1 MSLNAML
8 LYGPVFEDDP
18 AMVFTFNAEHLVGH
32 ALRGQVKCMER
43 ILNNGTAAVV
53 TMYGVP
59 LWWSAASPAFI

>member
-1 MSLNAML
+1 MSLKPSCL

-53 TMYGVP
+53 TMYHCGGRLP
-59 LWWSAASPAFI
+59 HQRS

>member
-1 MSLNAML
+1 MCMSLKPSCL

-43 ILNNGTAAVV
+43 ILNNGTTLAHA
-53 TMYGVP
+53 
-59 LWWSAASPAFI
+59 LR